1 MSELGWQIAPAMS
14 TGTSISLVGDDTAL
28 NIIAHRQRQ
37 PQPSASNQRLT
48 ISQELKLAG
57 NRGTRGW
64 DMKDIESSTQ
74 ISPCL
79 RIFIESLLDEA
90 DDGHVMLRGWIT
102 SPRESQEIRA
112 KHSDVGTAG

>member
-1 MSELGWQIAPAMS
+1 
-14 TGTSISLVGDDTAL
+14 
-28 NIIAHRQRQ
+28 
-37 PQPSASNQRLT
+37 
-48 ISQELKLAG
+48 
-57 NRGTRGW
+57 
-64 DMKDIESSTQ
+64 MKDIESSTQ